1 VSILVVRGAGE
12 GPLDPRAIWQ
22 SMTGSH
28 QISAFL
34 GMLLAVWMPILLAA
48 RGVCRITVD
57 QLSGR
62 PLSLVAVL
70 IDMAKFIPAALVY
83 SFVIGLPIVIG
94 STILFVPGMAI
105 ASLFVL
111 VVPAGAG
118 EALGFLAALRRGFS
132 LGNRVFVKDLLITI
146 AAWAL
151 VGLVVLMRNVFLDRF
166 LPGTRSSVFALR
178 FALTYFPALLVLVLA
193 NIAYTLIYNE
203 AREAGN

>member
-1 VSILVVRGAGE
+1 MSVQPSPSLLPQIARLFVANARLYCMSALIVGLLGIASLTLVSILVVRGAGE

-111 VVPAGAG
+111 V
-118 EALGFLAALRRGFS
+118 
-132 LGNRVFVKDLLITI
+132 
-146 AAWAL
+146 
-151 VGLVVLMRNVFLDRF
+151 
-166 LPGTRSSVFALR
+166 
-178 FALTYFPALLVLVLA
+178 
-193 NIAYTLIYNE
+193 
-203 AREAGN
+203 

>member
-1 VSILVVRGAGE
+1 MSVHPRPSLLPKIGRLFVANARLYCLSALIVGLLGIASLTLVSILVVRGAGE

-34 GMLLAVWMPILLAA
+34 GMLLAVLIAILIGA
-48 RGVCRITVD
+48 RGVCGIDAD
-57 QLSGR
+57 QLSGS

-83 SFVIGLPIVIG
+83 SFIIGLPTVIG

-132 LGNRVFVKDLLITI
+132 LGNRV
-146 AAWAL
+146 
-151 VGLVVLMRNVFLDRF
+151 
-166 LPGTRSSVFALR
+166 
-178 FALTYFPALLVLVLA
+178 
-193 NIAYTLIYNE
+193 
-203 AREAGN
+203 